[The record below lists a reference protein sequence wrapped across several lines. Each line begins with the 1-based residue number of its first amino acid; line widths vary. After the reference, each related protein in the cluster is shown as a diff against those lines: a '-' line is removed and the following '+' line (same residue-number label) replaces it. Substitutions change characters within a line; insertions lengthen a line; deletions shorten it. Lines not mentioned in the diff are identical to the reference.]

1 MQSIELKSNHYK
13 TVNALIYKYIWNRHY
28 LAAKAP
34 ERIKRDIL
42 NKSIKLGGYGMLDV
56 AALDESLKLRAIGRL
71 LTSHHPFHITKK

>member
-1 MQSIELKSNHYK
+1 M
-13 TVNALIYKYIWNRHY
+13 NALIYKYIWNRHY

-71 LTSHHPFHITKK
+71 LTSHHPFLTLLRNKCSFEDFFD